1 MIASRPRPFSRLIAC
16 LTSFAMAGAVFTPA
30 IALSKPPKSKRQATT
45 GQLAVFSFV
54 QGASV
59 EVDGKLVGKIPLTG
73 PLELTPG
80 EHSVRVFAR
89 GHTEVADQV
98 TIVAGETAEF
108 EADLIAV
115 AGIVKIRTNIDG
127 ATIAVDGKI
136 AGTAPFDADVPAG
149 KRQILVQAPGH
160 KAFTQ
165 TVELEGG
172 KVFDL
177 LVTLEPAAVTS
188 SELEPD
194 EDPIYKKWWF
204 WTIIGAVVV
213 GGTVT
218 GVVLGMPEDTE
229 AGSDGRIQLP

>member
-1 MIASRPRPFSRLIAC
+1 MTVARPRFFSRLIAC
-16 LTSFAMAGAVFTPA
+16 LTSLAVVGAALTPA
-30 IALSKPPKSKRQATT
+30 LAFAKPPKNKKQAST

-73 PLELTPG
+73 TFELTPG

-127 ATIAVDGKI
+127 ATVAVDGKI

-177 LVTLEPAAVTS
+177 LVTLEPAAVAGA
-188 SELEPD
+188 EIAPD
-194 EDPIYKKWWF
+194 DDPIYKKWWF

-213 GGTVT
+213 GGTAA

-229 AGSDGRIQLP
+229 ASSDGRIQLP